1 MRRLLPARRGAA
13 LASLLCLLLACCG
26 FQLRGLG
33 GSSALPQ
40 SWQRMHL
47 VSASPNSELTRI
59 LRATFAT
66 NGVQWS
72 ERDEAAYTLRLGPE
86 DFSQRN
92 LSINAE
98 ARAAEFD
105 LQMRAS
111 FSVFDS
117 RGRAVIAGD
126 TAMVNKQMENDPRNV
141 VGKAEEVRIL
151 REELRGELAA
161 QIFRRISFFA
171 ASTVGDDPDG
181 ETATDGTD
189 SGEG

>member
-1 MRRLLPARRGAA
+1 MQRRSHSAVRRRTLPLLLGLLLLPLLGA
-13 LASLLCLLLACCG
+13 CG
-26 FQLRGLG
+26 FQLRGLD

-59 LRATFAT
+59 VLATFAT
-66 NGVQWS
+66 NGVRWS
-72 ERDEAAYTLRLGPE
+72 ERSEASHILQLGPE

-92 LSINAE
+92 LSVNAE

-105 LQMRAS
+105 LQMRAAFRVLGS
-111 FSVFDS
+111 D
-117 RGRAVIAGD
+117 GRTLMD
-126 TAMVNKQMENDPRNV
+126 DTTAMVNKQMENDPRNV

-171 ASTVGDDPDG
+171 ASSDAAAAEQAQDAPRG
-181 ETATDGTD
+181 
-189 SGEG
+189 

>member
-1 MRRLLPARRGAA
+1 MPRQHHIHPGWGRTA
-13 LASLLCLLLACCG
+13 LLCLLGLLLGGCG
-26 FQLRGLG
+26 FQLRGLD

-66 NGVQWS
+66 NGVQWTD
-72 ERDEAAYTLRLGPE
+72 RGEAAHVLQLGFE

-92 LSINAE
+92 LSVNAE

-105 LQMRAS
+105 LQMRATFRVLDRS
-111 FSVFDS
+111 GRVLMADS
-117 RGRAVIAGD
+117 
-126 TAMVNKQMENDPRNV
+126 TAIVNKQMENDPRNV

-171 ASTVGDDPDG
+171 ASHDADAAGDAG
-181 ETATDGTD
+181 AE
-189 SGEG
+189 SGS